1 MCIDFKCGCQSVFF
15 SLAWVSDDITFF
27 FLCNPLDSQAFL
39 VTQSWCRCNY
49 LNPYIDLTLF
59 LVCIVM
65 VCICGI
71 IARKAFA
78 MQKLECKNWCSVK
91 WRKCPWENKNF
102 QKVNT
107 TDDIFQQRWKITKAL
122 HTVRGIGTPTAK
134 SVPANTLLSNL
145 LRIFTSAEQKRGG
158 KGIEESLTS
167 IYAKL
172 SDMASW
178 SLLHIKR
185 STCRTRAPAT
195 TRIPVC
201 WKMFHSH
208 VSSFFKPVVIFS

>member
-1 MCIDFKCGCQSVFF
+1 MT
-15 SLAWVSDDITFF
+15 SLFF

-49 LNPYIDLTLF
+49 LNPYIDPTLF

-167 IYAKL
+167 IYAKFQIWL
-172 SDMASW
+172 REVCCTS
-178 SLLHIKR
+178 R
-185 STCRTRAPAT
+185 EAPAEPEHQLQPKFLSVEKCS
-195 TRIPVC
+195 IP
-201 WKMFHSH
+201 MFLPSLNL
-208 VSSFFKPVVIFS
+208 